1 MKTCCLF
8 HKERPDISA
17 WPFLMSILYEE
28 LLFFLFSLYR
38 NSRCTTNYHCCCKN
52 SNPYANRCI
61 ISGLYRSTSCRS
73 SVIRCTTAWCIVILR
88 RSYRRLS
95 SRCWSRCRLRFCL
108 LAVCNLNAVGIA
120 FALIQNYIAFTTY
133 VKQEC
138 VLINR
143 ISFFICLHYCIS
155 NRIRFLICLER
166 NLGPY

>member
-1 MKTCCLF
+1 MIIF
-8 HKERPDISA
+8 YNDP
-17 WPFLMSILYEE
+17 
-28 LLFFLFSLYR
+28 LFFLFSLYL
-38 NSRCTTNYHCCCKN
+38 NSRCATDYHCCCKN
-52 SNPYANRCI
+52 SSPYANRCI
-61 ISGLYRSTSCRS
+61 ISCFYRSTSCRS
-73 SVIRCTTAWCIVILR
+73 SVIRCSASWCIVILR

-95 SRCWSRCRLRFCL
+95 SRCWSRCRFRFCL
-108 LAVCNLNAVGIA
+108 LAVCNLNTVDIA